1 MKYVKL
7 FENFQSNFYI
17 GYILDGGNKS
27 YPCVIDQSMREKL
40 ESMAEEED
48 SYITFIE
55 KEESSIFP
63 EALLIVYGD
72 PDEYSSDGQ
81 SYMEGITNE
90 FAQQIISISNS
101 DIYTNDKFRPAETEG
116 TRVEKSDDEIAKDEE
131 AFYIAG
137 YDYGTEYEEMMF
149 GDDEEGSAGYRAL
162 CVIPNIKPNMVY
174 ESDSQEGTGY
184 WEPPYKAIPLDE
196 FLGDY

>member
-1 MKYVKL
+1 MKYIKL
-7 FENFQSNFYI
+7 FENFQSNFSV

-27 YPCVIDQSMREKL
+27 YPCVLDSSMVEKI
-40 ESMAEEED
+40 ESMVD
-48 SYITFIE
+48 SDFTFIV
-55 KEESSIFP
+55 KEELNAFP

-90 FAQQIISISNS
+90 FAQQIISIANS

-116 TRVEKSDDEIAKDEE
+116 ARVEKTEDEIAKDEK

-149 GDDEEGSAGYRAL
+149 GDDEEGSAGYRVL
-162 CVIPNIKPNMVY
+162 CVIPNIKPNTVY
-174 ESDSQEGTGY
+174 ESDSQEATGY

-196 FLGDY
+196 YLGNY